1 MHIKQRTALKRWQL
15 KLSHGINNDTEYLRE
30 VNFISWNKIIKFSRC
45 TRHYVYLCKQNRKGK
60 KLLQNVI
67 TGDDGYVRWNSAPL
81 KLFRSNIHSGIR
93 LFVEQKDTAYY
104 TKNPPIF
111 QGELL
116 FLKKFGFEK
125 VWLFAHMHLLKE
137 SRCEL
142 TPSFNCWTCVLT
154 FSPPIS
160 STSLKVIN
168 SLPHRS
174 TARSRL

>member
-1 MHIKQRTALKRWQL
+1 MTQNTWERLILSVEIKSSSFPGVPVTMSTYA
-15 KLSHGINNDTEYLRE
+15 
-30 VNFISWNKIIKFSRC
+30 NKIEKE
-45 TRHYVYLCKQNRKGK
+45 K

>member
-1 MHIKQRTALKRWQL
+1 MTQNTWERLILSVEIKSSSFPGVPVTMSTYA
-15 KLSHGINNDTEYLRE
+15 
-30 VNFISWNKIIKFSRC
+30 NKIEKE
-45 TRHYVYLCKQNRKGK
+45 K
-60 KLLQNVI
+60 KLLQTVI

-116 FLKKFGFEK
+116 FFKKFGFEK

>member
-1 MHIKQRTALKRWQL
+1 MTQNTWERLILSVEIKSSSFPGVPVTMSTYA
-15 KLSHGINNDTEYLRE
+15 
-30 VNFISWNKIIKFSRC
+30 NKIK
-45 TRHYVYLCKQNRKGK
+45 KEK

-104 TKNPPIF
+104 TKNPAIF